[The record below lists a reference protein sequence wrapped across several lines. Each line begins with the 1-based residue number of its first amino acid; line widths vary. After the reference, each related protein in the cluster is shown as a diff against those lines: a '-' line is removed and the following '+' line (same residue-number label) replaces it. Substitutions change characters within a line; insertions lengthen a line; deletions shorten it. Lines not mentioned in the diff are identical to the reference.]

1 MKTHK
6 IKFILGLF
14 VLCFLTQAC
23 KRKGCTHA
31 NASNYSSDAKKDC
44 GCCTYEGS
52 MVFWIDKA
60 ESEYLVNN
68 YGTKTLTF
76 LVDGQRVATV
86 SSSDYTDSS
95 PSCGQAKAVTVVKD
109 MGKSE
114 TATYLVSILDEN
126 DFPVYLEK
134 INFKANTCL
143 TQKIEF

>member
-1 MKTHK
+1 
-6 IKFILGLF
+6 
-14 VLCFLTQAC
+14 
-23 KRKGCTHA
+23 
-31 NASNYSSDAKKDC
+31 
-44 GCCTYEGS
+44 